1 MKRENEGVEV
11 REKMWVWGKR
21 KNEIGNNKI
30 SN

>member
-1 MKRENEGVEV
+1 MKRENEGAEV
-11 REKMWVWGKR
+11 REKTWAWGKR